1 MKKRTILLA
10 LLFAATGLS
19 PLQAQKKYKA
29 YIVSNS
35 HLDTQWNWDVQT
47 TIDEYLKHTLV
58 RNFYLFQHYPN
69 YVFNFEGGVKYN
81 WMKEYYPLEYE
92 LVKKYI
98 KEGRWHIS
106 GSSWDANDTN
116 VPSPE
121 SFFRNILLG
130 QQFYKQEFGVKST
143 DIFLPDCFGF
153 SYTLP
158 TIAAHCGLIGF
169 STQKLQWRHHN
180 MHGKSKM
187 PFNIGLWQGVD
198 GSRIMA
204 ALNGKNYVHEW
215 NGGDISQDND
225 LKNTAKNGANNTAYR
240 YYGAG
245 DRGGSANINSVVS
258 IEKGVKGSGEVEII
272 SATSDQLYKDY
283 LPFDNHP
290 ELPVY
295 DGELLMDIHAT
306 GCYTSQAAM
315 KLYNRRNEQLGDAA
329 ERISVMADYIDGAS
343 YPANT
348 LTDAW
353 RRFIWHQ
360 FHDDLTGTSLP
371 QAYTYSWNDELI
383 SQTQFNDIIRT
394 GVGSLASCL
403 DTRVKGTA
411 LIVYN
416 AMAAQRKELAEAYIN
431 ISKEPAG
438 VQVFDANGK
447 EVPAQLLNW
456 ENGKAHIAFSA
467 SVAPLSCSVYDV
479 RFGKNNKGSFLKATQ
494 NSLEN
499 SIYKLTLDTNGDIV
513 SIVDKRSN
521 KELVEQG
528 KAFRLALLIGNES
541 KEWPAWEIQK
551 KTINKPGTPIS
562 ENVRISI
569 EEQGPCYAALRIERT
584 FKSSKFVQYI
594 RMSEGAND
602 ERIDIINEI
611 DWSTKDAVLKAEFP
625 MNVKNQ
631 EAVYDLGIGTVK
643 RKNNTDIAYE
653 VYAQQWA
660 DITSPDKSYGISIL
674 NDCKYGWDKPNDNTL
689 RLTLL
694 HAPSTKD
701 RYKYQEQQ
709 DFGHHTFTYSIVGHQ
724 NEALQ
729 AGISHLAES
738 LNSHLAVFNT
748 PKHKGAL
755 GREYS
760 FVKVNTPQVAIR
772 SLKKAEESDLY
783 IIRLY
788 EMQGKSAQNVEITFP
803 DAIESA
809 YETNGIEEKI
819 GEVTIQNNKLCFD
832 MASYR
837 PKTFAVRLKKG
848 NVKAAPIKNIPLQL
862 PFNSKAFTPENFGY
876 TVSFDKKG
884 NSFAAELIGDKVT
897 CDNIT
902 FRLLT
907 MKIRMLSNV
916 REIQSSYPKKQRER
930 NYIFWLPLQTRIAN
944 QHSLLM
950 VNHMN
955 LKYLITPVSTDNG
968 DIKVSATVIFAT
980 LRSLT
985 SVLIDTLKKGMTP
998 ISTHICINWVSS
1010 FPKRHTHWYFLK
1022 MRISQYSL
1030 LLYPTTILTTL
1041 AQLMKCGHC
1050 HWKSL
1055 NDKITT
1061 L

>member
-290 ELPVY
+290 ELPLY

-479 RFGKNNKGSFLKATQ
+479 RFGKNNKGSFLKTTQ

-902 FRLLT
+902 FSIADHENKNVIKCKGDTIQLPKEAAGKKLYILAASTDKDRKSTFLVNG
-907 MKIRMLSNV
+907 KSHEFEIPYYSGFYGQWGHKGVSDGYIRNASLAYIGSHRHTEKGNDTYIYTYMYKLGIELPHEAHTLVLPKDENIAVFAITLSD
-916 REIQSSYPKKQRER
+916 
-930 NYIFWLPLQTRIAN
+930 NYIDDISTANEMRTLPLE
-944 QHSLLM
+944 
-950 VNHMN
+950 
-955 LKYLITPVSTDNG
+955 VS
-968 DIKVSATVIFAT
+968 K
-980 LRSLT
+980 
-985 SVLIDTLKKGMTP
+985 
-998 ISTHICINWVSS
+998 
-1010 FPKRHTHWYFLK
+1010 
-1022 MRISQYSL
+1022 
-1030 LLYPTTILTTL
+1030 
-1041 AQLMKCGHC
+1041 
-1050 HWKSL
+1050 
-1055 NDKITT
+1055 
-1061 L
+1061 

>member
-10 LLFAATGLS
+10 LLLAATGLS
-19 PLQAQKKYKA
+19 PAQAQKKYKA
-29 YIVSNS
+29 YIVSNA

-58 RNFYLFQHYPN
+58 RNFYLFKHYPN

-81 WMKEYYPLEYE
+81 WIKEYYPSEYE

-98 KEGRWHIS
+98 KEGRWHVS

-116 VPSPE
+116 MPSPE

-130 QQFYKQEFGVKST
+130 QQFYKQEFGIKST

-158 TIAAHCGLIGF
+158 TVAAHCGLIGF
-169 STQKLQWRHHN
+169 STQKLQWRHNN

-187 PFNIGLWQGVD
+187 PFNIGLWQGID

-215 NGGDISQDND
+215 DGGDISKDND
-225 LKNTAKNGANNTAYR
+225 LKNTAKSSTNHTIYR

-245 DRGGSANINSVVS
+245 DRGGSANINSAIS
-258 IEKGVKGSGEVEII
+258 IEKGVKGEGEVEII

-283 LPFDNHP
+283 LPFDKHP

-329 ERISVMADYIDGAS
+329 EKVSVMADYIDGAT

-371 QAYTYSWNDELI
+371 KAYTYSWNDELI
-383 SQTQFNDIIRT
+383 SQTQFNDIIRM
-394 GVGSLASCL
+394 GVGSLASCM
-403 DTRVKGTA
+403 DTRVKGNA
-411 LIVYN
+411 IIVYN
-416 AMAAQRKELAEAYIN
+416 AMAAQRKELAEAYID
-431 ISKEPAG
+431 SPKKPAA

-447 EVPAQLLNW
+447 EVLAQLVDW
-456 ENGKAHIAFSA
+456 KDGKAHIAFSA

-479 RFGKNNKGSFLKATQ
+479 RFGKSSKRSSLKTTQ
-494 NSLEN
+494 NTLEN
-499 SIYKLTLDTNGDIV
+499 SVYKLTLNANGDIA
-513 SIVDKRSN
+513 SIIDKRTN
-521 KELVEQG
+521 QELVEPG
-528 KAFRLALLIGNES
+528 KAFRLALFLGNES
-541 KEWPAWEIQK
+541 TEWPAWEIQK
-551 KTINKPGTPIS
+551 KVIDKPGTEIS
-562 ENVRISI
+562 GEVKISI
-569 EEQGPCYAALRIERT
+569 AEQGPSYAALRVERSYNT
-584 FKSSKFVQYI
+584 SKFVQYI

-602 ERIDIINEI
+602 ERIDIINEV

-643 RKNNTDIAYE
+643 RKNNTNTAYE

-660 DITSPDKSYGISIL
+660 DITASNNSYGVAIL

-689 RLTLL
+689 RLTLF
-694 HAPSTKD
+694 HAPTSKD

-724 NEALQ
+724 NEPLQ

-738 LNSHLAVFNT
+738 LNSRLAVFNT
-748 PKHKGAL
+748 PKHKGEL

-760 FVKVNTPQVAIR
+760 FAKVNTSQVVIR
-772 SLKKAEESDLY
+772 SLKKGEESDMY
-783 IIRLY
+783 MIRFY
-788 EMQGKSAQNVEITFP
+788 EMQGKEAQNVEVTFP
-803 DAIESA
+803 AAIESA

-819 GEVTIQNNKLCFD
+819 GEATIRDNKLCFN
-832 MASYR
+832 MASYQ

-848 NVKAAPIKNIPLQL
+848 NVKAAPIQNIPVQL
-862 PFNSKAFTPENFGY
+862 AFNSKAFTPENFGY
-876 TVSFDKKG
+876 MVSFDKKG
-884 NSFAAELIGDKVT
+884 NSFAAELIGNQVTYDNVSFNIGKHEVKNVLKCKGDTIQLPKEAAGKKLYILATSTDKDRQATFVVGDQSYELEVPYYSGFYGQWGHKGVSDGYIRNAT
-897 CDNIT
+897 PAYIGSHRHTEKGNDTYIYTYMYKFGIELPKEAQTLILPKDDNIAVFAIT
-902 FRLLT
+902 
-907 MKIRMLSNV
+907 LSD
-916 REIQSSYPKKQRER
+916 
-930 NYIFWLPLQTRIAN
+930 NYLDDVSAANEMRALPLET
-944 QHSLLM
+944 
-950 VNHMN
+950 
-955 LKYLITPVSTDNG
+955 
-968 DIKVSATVIFAT
+968 
-980 LRSLT
+980 
-985 SVLIDTLKKGMTP
+985 KK
-998 ISTHICINWVSS
+998 
-1010 FPKRHTHWYFLK
+1010 
-1022 MRISQYSL
+1022 
-1030 LLYPTTILTTL
+1030 
-1041 AQLMKCGHC
+1041 
-1050 HWKSL
+1050 
-1055 NDKITT
+1055 
-1061 L
+1061 

>member
-1 MKKRTILLA
+1 MKKRTIFLA
-10 LLFAATGLS
+10 LLLAATGLS

-29 YIVSNS
+29 YIVSNA

-58 RNFYLFQHYPN
+58 RNFYLFNHYPN

-81 WMKEYYPLEYE
+81 WIKEYYPMEYE

-98 KEGRWHIS
+98 KEGRWHVS

-116 VPSPE
+116 MPSPE

-130 QQFYKQEFGVKST
+130 QQFYKQEFGLKST

-158 TIAAHCGLIGF
+158 TVAAHCGLIGF
-169 STQKLQWRHHN
+169 STQKLQWRHNN
-180 MHGKSKM
+180 MHGNSKM

-215 NGGDISQDND
+215 NGGDISKDND
-225 LKNTAKNGANNTAYR
+225 LKNTAKGSANNTIYR

-245 DRGGSANINSVVS
+245 DRGGSANINSAIS
-258 IEKGVKGSGEVEII
+258 IEKGIKGDGEVEII

-283 LPFDNHP
+283 LPFDKHS

-329 ERISVMADYIDGAS
+329 EKIAVMADFIDGAT

-371 QAYTYSWNDELI
+371 KAYTYSWNDELI
-383 SQTQFNDIIRT
+383 SQTQFNDMIRM
-394 GVGSLASCL
+394 GVGSLASCM
-403 DTRVKGTA
+403 DTRVKGNA
-411 LIVYN
+411 IIVYN
-416 AMAAQRKELAEAYIN
+416 AMAAQRKELAEAFIN
-431 ISKEPAG
+431 SPKKPNG
-438 VQVFDANGK
+438 VQVFDVNGK
-447 EVPAQLLNW
+447 EVPAQLVDW
-456 ENGKAHIAFSA
+456 KDGKAHIAFSA
-467 SVAPLSCSVYDV
+467 SVSPLSCSVYDV
-479 RFGKNNKGSFLKATQ
+479 RFGKSSKRSSLKATQ

-499 SIYKLTLDTNGDIV
+499 SIYKLTLNANGDIA
-513 SIVDKRSN
+513 SIIDKRTN
-521 KELVEQG
+521 QELVESG
-528 KAFRLALLIGNES
+528 KAFRLALFLGNES

-551 KTINKPGTPIS
+551 KTIDKPGI
-562 ENVRISI
+562 EIAGNVKISI
-569 EEQGPCYAALRIERT
+569 EEQGLSYATLRVERSHDT
-584 FKSSKFVQYI
+584 SKFVQYI

-602 ERIDIINEI
+602 ERIDIINEV

-625 MNVKNQ
+625 MSVKNQ

-643 RKNNTDIAYE
+643 RKNNTNTAYE

-660 DITSPDKSYGISIL
+660 DITAPDHSYGIAIL

-689 RLTLL
+689 RLTLF
-694 HAPSTKD
+694 HAPTSKD

-738 LNSHLAVFNT
+738 LNSRLAVFNT

-760 FVKVNTPQVAIR
+760 FVKVNTPQVAVR
-772 SLKKAEESDLY
+772 SVKKAEENDMY
-783 IIRLY
+783 VIRFY
-788 EMQGKSAQNVEITFP
+788 EMQGKAAKNVEVTFP
-803 DAIESA
+803 SAIEAA

-819 GEVTIQNNKLCFD
+819 GEATIRDNKLCFD
-832 MASYR
+832 MTSYR

-848 NVKAAPIKNIPLQL
+848 NVKAASIQNIPLEL
-862 PFNSKAFTPENFGY
+862 TFNSKAFTPENFGY

-884 NSFAAELIGDKVT
+884 NSFASELIGDQVV

-902 FRLLT
+902 FNIGSHENKNVIKCKGDTIQLPKAAAGKKMYILATSIDKDRKATFLIDG
-907 MKIRMLSNV
+907 KAHEFEVPYYSGFYGQWGHKGVSDGYIRNATPAYIGSHRHTEKGNEAYIYTYMYKFGIQLPEEAQTLILPKDDNIAVFAITLSD
-916 REIQSSYPKKQRER
+916 
-930 NYIFWLPLQTRIAN
+930 NYL
-944 QHSLLM
+944 
-950 VNHMN
+950 
-955 LKYLITPVSTDNG
+955 D
-968 DIKVSATVIFAT
+968 DVSAANEMRALPVET
-980 LRSLT
+980 
-985 SVLIDTLKKGMTP
+985 KK
-998 ISTHICINWVSS
+998 
-1010 FPKRHTHWYFLK
+1010 
-1022 MRISQYSL
+1022 
-1030 LLYPTTILTTL
+1030 
-1041 AQLMKCGHC
+1041 
-1050 HWKSL
+1050 
-1055 NDKITT
+1055 
-1061 L
+1061 